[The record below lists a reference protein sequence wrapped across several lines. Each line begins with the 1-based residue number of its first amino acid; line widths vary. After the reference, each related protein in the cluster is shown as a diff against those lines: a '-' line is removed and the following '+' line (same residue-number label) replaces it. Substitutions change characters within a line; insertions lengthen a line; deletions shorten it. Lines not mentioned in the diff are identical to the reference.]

1 MEYIRM
7 NNKLTLPH
15 TAWIALVASLG
26 AVSPVLGQDN
36 TVVQQKKTAQ
46 SQTADQIFT
55 NADIYGHRES
65 DSIVTHRGKIIFIG
79 EHSQAKAFQGQ
90 NTDVIDL
97 ENAFVLPGFIDNHNH
112 VFEAASELGG
122 NCELDSEATLEEQ
135 IPYLEACK
143 INAETDGR
151 GWLMGYGFSLE
162 STLDSDYDYTPLEI
176 IDSIFPD
183 RPVVIMEQ
191 TSHSM
196 WVNSKALKIARI
208 SQQSPDPQG
217 GAYLKDPDSG
227 KLNGILLDNAGDQI
241 MEMAWNSQSELFEQS
256 YQGLMFGLEEATAHG
271 ITTIGDGR
279 MYWKRGWYDV
289 WLEAEQ
295 NQDLTA
301 RVSLRPWVYP
311 SMAIPSQLEVFEKMY
326 SDDKNRLLLVDQ
338 VKMYSDGIFIN
349 GTAKTLAP
357 YLDTYLP
364 QSPNGLN
371 YIPPA
376 QMKEWLTALDKIGFS
391 AHIHAIGDGAVRESL
406 DAIESVRKQ
415 GSQKPYT
422 LTHIELINDED
433 VPRFKQLNVSADFQ
447 VGSDYVARHQHQW
460 AEAFLG
466 ARRAK
471 AMMNLDA
478 ILKTDANITLSS
490 DWNVHDINPL
500 VGIAN
505 SLIMGKTGL
514 TDIYTAIDAYTLN
527 AAKSLGIEDITG
539 SIEVGKSADF
549 AILDRDITTVSAR
562 QIAKTQV
569 LMTVLRG
576 DVVYE
581 K

>member
-1 MEYIRM
+1 M
-7 NNKLTLPH
+7 
-15 TAWIALVASLG
+15 AGSL
-26 AVSPVLGQDN
+26 AMAETS
-36 TVVQQKKTAQ
+36 
-46 SQTADQIFT
+46 SDQIFT
-55 NADIYGHRES
+55 NAIIYGHYES
-65 DSIVTHRGKIIFIG
+65 DSIAIKNGKITFIG
-79 EHSQAKAFQGQ
+79 QKQSALEYA
-90 NTDVIDL
+90 NTDTNIIDL

-122 NCELDSEATLEEQ
+122 NCELDSESTLEEQ

-162 STLDSDYDYTPLEI
+162 STLDSDSRYTPLEI
-176 IDSIFPD
+176 IDSVFPD

-217 GAYLKDPDSG
+217 GAYLKDSSTG

-241 MEMAWNSQSELFEQS
+241 MEIAWNSQSELFEQS
-256 YQGLMFGLEEATAHG
+256 YQGLMFGLEEAAAHG

-311 SMAIPSQLEVFEKMY
+311 SLAIPSQLEDFEKMY

-415 GSQKPYT
+415 GSTKPYT
-422 LTHIELINDED
+422 LTHVELINDED

-447 VGSDYVARHQHQW
+447 VGSDYVAKHQHQW

-514 TDIYTAIDAYTLN
+514 TDIYTAIDAYTIN
-527 AAKSLGIEDITG
+527 AASSLGIEDITG

-562 QIAKTQV
+562 QVAKTQV

-576 DVVYE
+576 NVVYE

>member
-1 MEYIRM
+1 M
-7 NNKLTLPH
+7 NNKLTLPR
-15 TAWIALVASLG
+15 TALAALVTMLG
-26 AVSPVLGQDN
+26 AVSPALAQAESAV
-36 TVVQQKKTAQ
+36 Q
-46 SQTADQIFT
+46 SQAADQIFT

-65 DSIVTHRGKIIFIG
+65 DSIVTHDGKIIFIG
-79 EHSQAKAFQGQ
+79 DLEQTKTFQGQ

-97 ENAFVLPGFIDNHNH
+97 GNAFVLPGFIDNHNH

-122 NCELDSEATLEEQ
+122 ACELDSEATLEEQ

-143 INAETDGR
+143 INADSNGR

-162 STLDSDYDYTPLEI
+162 STLNSDSEYTPLEI
-176 IDSIFPD
+176 IDSVFPN

-208 SQQSPDPQG
+208 SPQSPDPQG
-217 GAYLKDPDSG
+217 GAYLKDPASG
-227 KLNGILLDNAGDQI
+227 KLNGILLDNAGDQV

-256 YQGLMFGLEEATAHG
+256 YQGLMYGLEEAAAHG

-311 SMAIPSQLEVFEKMY
+311 SMAMPSQLEVFEKMY
-326 SDDKNRLLLVDQ
+326 SDDKSRLLLVDQ

-364 QSPNGLN
+364 NSPNGLN
-371 YIPPA
+371 YIPSA
-376 QMKEWLTALDKIGFS
+376 QMKQWLTALEKIGFS

-422 LTHIELINDED
+422 LTHVELINDED
-433 VPRFKQLNVSADFQ
+433 VPRFKQLGVTADFQ
-447 VGSDYVARHQHQW
+447 VGSDYVAQHDHEW
-460 AEAFLG
+460 ANAFLG

-505 SLIMGKTGL
+505 SLIMGKSGL

-527 AAKSLGIEDITG
+527 AAKSLGIENITG
-539 SIEVGKSADF
+539 SIEVSKSADF
-549 AILDRDITTVSAR
+549 TILDKDITTLSAR
-562 QIAKTQV
+562 GIAKTQV

-576 DVVYE
+576 DVVYDASH
-581 K
+581 

>member
-1 MEYIRM
+1 MKM
-7 NNKLTLPH
+7 HSKLKVRLLKQLVCTMGLATSLTV
-15 TAWIALVASLG
+15 TASDSRV
-26 AVSPVLGQDN
+26 
-36 TVVQQKKTAQ
+36 
-46 SQTADQIFT
+46 FT
-55 NADIYGHRES
+55 DAIIYGHYES
-65 DSIVTHRGKIIFIG
+65 NSIVTQNGKISFIG
-79 EHSQAKAFQGQ
+79 SEQQARQFASSDAEF
-90 NTDVIDL
+90 IDL
-97 ENAFVLPGFIDNHNH
+97 KQNFVLPGFIDNHNH

-122 NCELDSEATLEEQ
+122 TCELDSEATLEEQ
-135 IPYLEACK
+135 ILYLEACK
-143 INAETDGR
+143 INADTVGR

-162 STLDSDYDYTPLEI
+162 STLDSDSEYTPLEI
-176 IDSIFPD
+176 IDSVFPD

-208 SQQSPDPQG
+208 SPQSPDPQG
-217 GAYLKDPDSG
+217 GAYLKDPASG
-227 KLNGILLDNAGDQI
+227 KLNGILLDNAGDQV

-256 YQGLMFGLEEATAHG
+256 YQGLIYGLEEAAAHG

-279 MYWKRGWYDV
+279 MYWKRGWHDV

-311 SMAIPSQLEVFEKMY
+311 SMALPSQLEVFEKIY
-326 SDDKNRLLLVDQ
+326 SDDKSRLLLVEQ

-364 QSPNGLN
+364 SSPNGLN

-376 QMKEWLTALDKIGFS
+376 QMKQWLTALEKIGFS

-422 LTHIELINDED
+422 LTHVELINDED
-433 VPRFKQLNVSADFQ
+433 VPRFKQLGVTADFQ
-447 VGSDYVARHQHQW
+447 VGSDYVAQHNHEW
-460 AEAFLG
+460 ANAFLG

-527 AAKSLGIEDITG
+527 AAKSLGIDDITG
-539 SIEVGKSADF
+539 TIEVGKSADF
-549 AILDRDITTVSAR
+549 AILDKNITTLSAR
-562 QIAKTQV
+562 GIAKTQV

-576 DVVYE
+576 DVVYQNGE
-581 K
+581 

>member
-1 MEYIRM
+1 M
-7 NNKLTLPH
+7 NNKLTLPR
-15 TAWIALVASLG
+15 TAWIALLASLG
-26 AVSPVLGQDN
+26 AVSPVFGQDN
-36 TVVQQKKTAQ
+36 TVVQQKTTAQ

-65 DSIVTHRGKIIFIG
+65 DSLVTHNGKIIFIG
-79 EHSQAKAFQGQ
+79 DHSQAKAFQGQ

-143 INAETDGR
+143 INADTDGR

-162 STLDSDYDYTPLEI
+162 STLDSDSEYTPLEI
-176 IDSIFPD
+176 IDSVFPD

-208 SQQSPDPQG
+208 SQQSRDPQG

-256 YQGLMFGLEEATAHG
+256 YQGLMFGLEEAAAHG

-311 SMAIPSQLEVFEKMY
+311 SMAMPSQLEVFEKMY
-326 SDDKNRLLLVDQ
+326 SNDKSRLLLVDQ

-376 QMKEWLTALDKIGFS
+376 QMKEWLSALDKIGFS

-406 DAIESVRKQ
+406 DAIESVRQQ

-422 LTHIELINDED
+422 LTHVELINDED

-527 AAKSLGIEDITG
+527 AAKSLGIEDVTG

-549 AILDRDITTVSAR
+549 AILDKDITTLSAR
-562 QIAKTQV
+562 GIAKTQV

>member
-1 MEYIRM
+1 M
-7 NNKLTLPH
+7 NNKLTLPR
-15 TAWIALVASLG
+15 TALAALVTMLG
-26 AVSPVLGQDN
+26 AVSPALAQAESAV
-36 TVVQQKKTAQ
+36 Q
-46 SQTADQIFT
+46 SQAADQIFT

-65 DSIVTHRGKIIFIG
+65 DSIVTHDGKIIFIG
-79 EHSQAKAFQGQ
+79 DLEQTKTFQGQ

-97 ENAFVLPGFIDNHNH
+97 GNAFVLPGFIDNHNH

-122 NCELDSEATLEEQ
+122 ACELDSEATLEEQ

-143 INAETDGR
+143 INADSNGR

-162 STLDSDYDYTPLEI
+162 STLNSDSEYTPLEI
-176 IDSIFPD
+176 IDSVFPD

-208 SQQSPDPQG
+208 SPQSPDPQG
-217 GAYLKDPDSG
+217 GAYLKDPASG

-256 YQGLMFGLEEATAHG
+256 YQGLMYGLEEAAAHG

-311 SMAIPSQLEVFEKMY
+311 SMAMPSQLEVFEKMY
-326 SDDKNRLLLVDQ
+326 SDNKSRLLLVDQ

-364 QSPNGLN
+364 NSPNGLN

-376 QMKEWLTALDKIGFS
+376 QMKQWLTALEKIGFS

-422 LTHIELINDED
+422 LTHVELINDED
-433 VPRFKQLNVSADFQ
+433 VPRFKQLGVTADFQ
-447 VGSDYVARHQHQW
+447 VGSDYVAQHDHEW
-460 AEAFLG
+460 ANAFLG

-505 SLIMGKTGL
+505 SLIMGKSGL

-527 AAKSLGIEDITG
+527 AAKSLGIDDITG
-539 SIEVGKSADF
+539 TIEVGKSADF
-549 AILDRDITTVSAR
+549 AILDKDITTLSAR
-562 QIAKTQV
+562 GIAKTQV

-576 DVVYE
+576 DVVYDASH
-581 K
+581 

>member
-1 MEYIRM
+1 M
-7 NNKLTLPH
+7 NNKLTLPR
-15 TAWIALVASLG
+15 TALAALVTMLG
-26 AVSPVLGQDN
+26 AVSPALAQAESAV
-36 TVVQQKKTAQ
+36 Q
-46 SQTADQIFT
+46 SQAADQIFT

-65 DSIVTHRGKIIFIG
+65 DSIVTHDGKIIFIG
-79 EHSQAKAFQGQ
+79 DLEQTKTFQGQ

-97 ENAFVLPGFIDNHNH
+97 GNAFVLPGFIDNHNH

-122 NCELDSEATLEEQ
+122 ACELDSEATLEEQ

-143 INAETDGR
+143 INADSNGR

-162 STLDSDYDYTPLEI
+162 STLNSDSEYTPLEI
-176 IDSIFPD
+176 IDSVFPN

-208 SQQSPDPQG
+208 SPQSPDPQG
-217 GAYLKDPDSG
+217 GAYLKDPASG

-256 YQGLMFGLEEATAHG
+256 YQGLMYGLEEAAAHG

-289 WLEAEQ
+289 WLEAER

-311 SMAIPSQLEVFEKMY
+311 SMAMPSQLEVFEKMY
-326 SDDKNRLLLVDQ
+326 SDDKSRLLLVDQ

-364 QSPNGLN
+364 NSPNGLN

-376 QMKEWLTALDKIGFS
+376 QMKQWLTALEKIGFS

-422 LTHIELINDED
+422 LTHVELINDVD
-433 VPRFKQLNVSADFQ
+433 VPRFKQLGVTADFQ
-447 VGSDYVARHQHQW
+447 VGSDYVAQHDHEW
-460 AEAFLG
+460 ANAFLG

-527 AAKSLGIEDITG
+527 AAKSLGIDDITG
-539 SIEVGKSADF
+539 TIEVGKSADF
-549 AILDRDITTVSAR
+549 AILDKDITTLSAR
-562 QIAKTQV
+562 GIAKTQV

-576 DVVYE
+576 DVVYDASH
-581 K
+581 

>member
-1 MEYIRM
+1 M
-7 NNKLTLPH
+7 NNKLTQPH
-15 TAWIALVASLG
+15 TALAILIAGLS
-26 AVSPVLGQDN
+26 AVSPALAQANTANQD
-36 TVVQQKKTAQ
+36 QA
-46 SQTADQIFT
+46 ADQIFT

-65 DSIVTHRGKIIFIG
+65 DSIVTHNGKIIFIG
-79 EHSQAKAFQGQ
+79 DHEQAQTFKGL

-143 INAETDGR
+143 INAETNGR

-162 STLDSDYDYTPLEI
+162 STLDSDSEYTPLEI
-176 IDSIFPD
+176 IDSVFPD

-208 SQQSPDPQG
+208 SPQSSDPQG
-217 GAYLKDPDSG
+217 GAYLKDQDSG

-256 YQGLMFGLEEATAHG
+256 YQGLMYGLEEAAAHG

-279 MYWKRGWYDV
+279 LYWKRGWYDV

-311 SMAIPSQLEVFEKMY
+311 SMAMPSQLEVFEKIY

-364 QSPNGLN
+364 SSPNGLN

-376 QMKEWLTALDKIGFS
+376 QMKQWLTALEKIGFS

-422 LTHIELINDED
+422 LTHVELINDED
-433 VPRFKQLNVSADFQ
+433 VPRFKQLDVSADFQ
-447 VGSDYVARHQHQW
+447 VGSDYVAQHDHEW
-460 AEAFLG
+460 AKAFLG
-466 ARRAK
+466 ARRTK

-527 AAKSLGIEDITG
+527 AAKSLGIDDITG
-539 SIEVGKSADF
+539 TIEVGKSADF
-549 AILDRDITTVSAR
+549 AILDKDITTLSAR
-562 QIAKTQV
+562 GIAKTQV

-576 DVVYE
+576 KIVFE
-581 K
+581 NSK

>member
-1 MEYIRM
+1 MI
-7 NNKLTLPH
+7 KHLLKKSLPFSVLVG
-15 TAWIALVASLG
+15 ALYLGTSMVGSLVM
-26 AVSPVLGQDN
+26 AETS
-36 TVVQQKKTAQ
+36 
-46 SQTADQIFT
+46 SDQIFT
-55 NADIYGHRES
+55 NAIIYSHYES
-65 DSIVTHRGKIIFIG
+65 DSIAIKNGKIIFIG
-79 EHSQAKAFQGQ
+79 QKQSALEYA
-90 NTDVIDL
+90 NTDTNIIDL
-97 ENAFVLPGFIDNHNH
+97 QQRFVLPGFIDNHNH

-162 STLDSDYDYTPLEI
+162 STLDSDSEYTPLEI
-176 IDSIFPD
+176 IDSVFPD

-217 GAYLKDPDSG
+217 GAYLKDSSTG

-241 MEMAWNSQSELFEQS
+241 MEMGWNSQSELFEQS
-256 YQGLMFGLEEATAHG
+256 YQGLMFGLEEAAAHG

-326 SDDKNRLLLVDQ
+326 SDDKSRLLLVDQ

-406 DAIESVRKQ
+406 DAIESIRKQ
-415 GSQKPYT
+415 GSKKPYT
-422 LTHIELINDED
+422 LTHVELINDED

-447 VGSDYVARHQHQW
+447 VGSDYVAKHQHQW

-527 AAKSLGIEDITG
+527 VAKSLGIEDITG

-549 AILDRDITTVSAR
+549 AILERDITTLSAR
-562 QIAKTQV
+562 QIAKTQI

-576 DVVYE
+576 EIVYE
-581 K
+581 DTQ

>member
-1 MEYIRM
+1 M

-36 TVVQQKKTAQ
+36 TVVQQKTTAQ

>member
-1 MEYIRM
+1 MGLATS
-7 NNKLTLPH
+7 LTV
-15 TAWIALVASLG
+15 TASDSRV
-26 AVSPVLGQDN
+26 
-36 TVVQQKKTAQ
+36 
-46 SQTADQIFT
+46 FT
-55 NADIYGHRES
+55 DAIIYGHYES
-65 DSIVTHRGKIIFIG
+65 NSIVTQNGKISFIG
-79 EHSQAKAFQGQ
+79 SEQQARQFASSDAEF
-90 NTDVIDL
+90 IDL
-97 ENAFVLPGFIDNHNH
+97 KQNFVLPGFIDNHNH

-122 NCELDSEATLEEQ
+122 TCELDSEATLEEQ

-143 INAETDGR
+143 INADTVGR

-162 STLDSDYDYTPLEI
+162 STLDSDSEYTPLEI
-176 IDSIFPD
+176 IDSVFPD

-208 SQQSPDPQG
+208 SPQSPDPQG
-217 GAYLKDPDSG
+217 GAYLKDPASG
-227 KLNGILLDNAGDQI
+227 KLNGILLDNAGDQV
-241 MEMAWNSQSELFEQS
+241 MEMTWNSQSELFEQS
-256 YQGLMFGLEEATAHG
+256 YQGLMYGLEEAAAHG

-311 SMAIPSQLEVFEKMY
+311 SMAMPSQLEVFEKMY
-326 SDDKNRLLLVDQ
+326 SDNKSRLLLVEQ

-364 QSPNGLN
+364 SSPNGLN

-376 QMKEWLTALDKIGFS
+376 QMKQWLTALEKIGFS

-422 LTHIELINDED
+422 LTHVELINDED
-433 VPRFKQLNVSADFQ
+433 VPRFKQLGVTADFQ

-527 AAKSLGIEDITG
+527 AAKSLGIEDVTG

-549 AILDRDITTVSAR
+549 AILDKDITTLSAR
-562 QIAKTQV
+562 GIAKTQV

-576 DVVYE
+576 DVVYQNGE
-581 K
+581 

>member
-1 MEYIRM
+1 M
-7 NNKLTLPH
+7 
-15 TAWIALVASLG
+15 VGSL
-26 AVSPVLGQDN
+26 AMAETS
-36 TVVQQKKTAQ
+36 
-46 SQTADQIFT
+46 SDQIFT
-55 NADIYGHRES
+55 NAIIYGHYES
-65 DSIVTHRGKIIFIG
+65 DSIAIKNGKITFIG
-79 EHSQAKAFQGQ
+79 QKQSALEYA
-90 NTDVIDL
+90 NTDTNIIDL

-162 STLDSDYDYTPLEI
+162 STLDSDSKYTPLEI
-176 IDSIFPD
+176 IDSVFPD

-196 WVNSKALKIARI
+196 WINSKALKIARI
-208 SQQSPDPQG
+208 NQQSPEPQG
-217 GAYLKDPDSG
+217 GAYLKDSSTG

-256 YQGLMFGLEEATAHG
+256 YQGLMFGLEEAAAHG

-326 SDDKNRLLLVDQ
+326 SDDKSRLLLVDQ

-406 DAIESVRKQ
+406 DAIESIRKQ
-415 GSQKPYT
+415 GSTKPYT
-422 LTHIELINDED
+422 LTHVELINDED

-447 VGSDYVARHQHQW
+447 VGSDYVAKHQHQW

-514 TDIYTAIDAYTLN
+514 TDIYTAIDAYTIN
-527 AAKSLGIEDITG
+527 AASSLGIDDITG

-549 AILDRDITTVSAR
+549 AILDRDITTISAR

-576 DVVYE
+576 DVVYG

>member
-1 MEYIRM
+1 M
-7 NNKLTLPH
+7 NNKLTQPR
-15 TAWIALVASLG
+15 TALAILITGLS
-26 AVSPVLGQDN
+26 AVSPALAQANAANQD
-36 TVVQQKKTAQ
+36 QA
-46 SQTADQIFT
+46 ADQIFT
-55 NADIYGHRES
+55 NAEIYGHRES
-65 DSIVTHRGKIIFIG
+65 DSIVTHNGKIMFIG
-79 EHSQAKAFQGQ
+79 DREQAQTFKGL

-97 ENAFVLPGFIDNHNH
+97 ENAFVLPGFIDNHSH

-143 INAETDGR
+143 VNAETNGR

-162 STLDSDYDYTPLEI
+162 STLDSDSEYTPLEI
-176 IDSIFPD
+176 IDSVFPD

-208 SQQSPDPQG
+208 SPQSPNPQG
-217 GAYLKDPDSG
+217 GAYLKDQDSG

-256 YQGLMFGLEEATAHG
+256 YQGLMYGLEEAAAHG

-311 SMAIPSQLEVFEKMY
+311 SMAMPSQLEVFEKMY
-326 SDDKNRLLLVDQ
+326 SDDKSRLLLVDQ
-338 VKMYSDGIFIN
+338 VKIYSDGIFIN

-364 QSPNGLN
+364 SSPNGLN

-376 QMKEWLTALDKIGFS
+376 QMKQWLTALDKIGFS

-422 LTHIELINDED
+422 LTHVELINDED
-433 VPRFKQLNVSADFQ
+433 VPRFKQLDVSADFQ
-447 VGSDYVARHQHQW
+447 VGSDYVAQHDHEW
-460 AEAFLG
+460 AKAFLG
-466 ARRAK
+466 ARRTK

-514 TDIYTAIDAYTLN
+514 TDIYTAIDAYTIN
-527 AAKSLGIEDITG
+527 AASSLGIDDITG

-549 AILDRDITTVSAR
+549 AILDRDITTLSAR
-562 QIAKTQV
+562 GIAKTQV

-576 DVVYE
+576 DVVYTLND
-581 K
+581 

>member
-1 MEYIRM
+1 M

-162 STLDSDYDYTPLEI
+162 STLDSDSEYTPLEI

-217 GAYLKDPDSG
+217 GAYLKDPNSG
-227 KLNGILLDNAGDQI
+227 KLNGILLDNAGDQV
-241 MEMAWNSQSELFEQS
+241 MEMAWNNQSYRFKQS
-256 YQGLMFGLEEATAHG
+256 YQGLMFGLEEAAVHG

-311 SMAIPSQLEVFEKMY
+311 SMAMPSQLEVFEKMY
-326 SDDKNRLLLVDQ
+326 SDDKSRLLLVDQ

-364 QSPNGLN
+364 LSPNGLN
-371 YIPPA
+371 YIPPE
-376 QMKEWLTALDKIGFS
+376 QMKEWLTALEKIGFS

-406 DAIESVRKQ
+406 DAIESIRKQ
-415 GSQKPYT
+415 GSTKPYT
-422 LTHIELINDED
+422 LTHVELINDED
-433 VPRFKQLNVSADFQ
+433 VPRFRQLDVTADFQ

-514 TDIYTAIDAYTLN
+514 TDIYTAIDAYTIN
-527 AAKSLGIEDITG
+527 AASSLGIDDITG

-576 DVVYE
+576 DMVYNSTMHD
-581 K
+581 

>member
-1 MEYIRM
+1 MIEHLL
-7 NNKLTLPH
+7 KKSLPFSV
-15 TAWIALVASLG
+15 LVGVLYLGTSMVGSL
-26 AVSPVLGQDN
+26 AMAETS
-36 TVVQQKKTAQ
+36 
-46 SQTADQIFT
+46 SDQIFT
-55 NADIYGHRES
+55 NAIIYGHYES
-65 DSIVTHRGKIIFIG
+65 DSIAIKNGKITFIG
-79 EHSQAKAFQGQ
+79 QKQSALEYA
-90 NTDVIDL
+90 NTDTNIIDL

-162 STLDSDYDYTPLEI
+162 STLDSDSKYTPLEI
-176 IDSIFPD
+176 IDSVFPD

-196 WVNSKALKIARI
+196 WINSKALKIARI
-208 SQQSPDPQG
+208 NQQSPEPQG
-217 GAYLKDPDSG
+217 GAYLKDSSTG

-256 YQGLMFGLEEATAHG
+256 YQGLMFGLEEAAAHG

-326 SDDKNRLLLVDQ
+326 SDDKSRLLLVDQ

-406 DAIESVRKQ
+406 DAIESIRKQ
-415 GSQKPYT
+415 GSTKPYT
-422 LTHIELINDED
+422 LTHVELINDED

-447 VGSDYVARHQHQW
+447 VGSDYVAKHQHQW

-514 TDIYTAIDAYTLN
+514 TDIYTAIDAYTIN
-527 AAKSLGIEDITG
+527 AASSLGIDDITG

-549 AILDRDITTVSAR
+549 AILDRDITTISAR

-576 DVVYE
+576 DVVYG

>member
-1 MEYIRM
+1 M
-7 NNKLTLPH
+7 NNKLTQQR
-15 TAWIALVASLG
+15 TALAILIAGLS
-26 AVSPVLGQDN
+26 AVSPALAQANAANQD
-36 TVVQQKKTAQ
+36 QA
-46 SQTADQIFT
+46 ADQIFT
-55 NADIYGHRES
+55 NANIYGHRES
-65 DSIVTHRGKIIFIG
+65 DSIVTHNGKIMFIG
-79 EHSQAKAFQGQ
+79 DREQAQTFKGL

-143 INAETDGR
+143 VNAETNGR

-162 STLDSDYDYTPLEI
+162 STLDSDSEYTPLEI
-176 IDSIFPD
+176 IDSVFPD

-208 SQQSPDPQG
+208 SPQSPDPQG
-217 GAYLKDPDSG
+217 GAYLKDQDSG

-256 YQGLMFGLEEATAHG
+256 YQGLMYGLEEAAAHG

-311 SMAIPSQLEVFEKMY
+311 SMAMPSQLEVFEKMY
-326 SDDKNRLLLVDQ
+326 SDDKSRLLLVDL

-364 QSPNGLN
+364 NSANGLN
-371 YIPPA
+371 YIPPT
-376 QMKEWLTALDKIGFS
+376 QMQQWLTALDKIGFS

-422 LTHIELINDED
+422 LTHVELINDED
-433 VPRFKQLNVSADFQ
+433 VPRFKQLDVSADFQ
-447 VGSDYVARHQHQW
+447 VGSDYVAQHDHEW
-460 AEAFLG
+460 ANAFLG
-466 ARRAK
+466 ARRTK

-514 TDIYTAIDAYTLN
+514 TDIYTAIDAYTIN
-527 AAKSLGIEDITG
+527 AASSLGIDEITG

-549 AILDRDITTVSAR
+549 AILDRDITTLSAR
-562 QIAKTQV
+562 GITKTQV

-576 DVVYE
+576 DVVYTLND
-581 K
+581 

>member
-1 MEYIRM
+1 M
-7 NNKLTLPH
+7 
-15 TAWIALVASLG
+15 VGSL
-26 AVSPVLGQDN
+26 AMAETS
-36 TVVQQKKTAQ
+36 
-46 SQTADQIFT
+46 SDQIFT
-55 NADIYGHRES
+55 NAIIYGHYES
-65 DSIVTHRGKIIFIG
+65 DSIAIKNGKITFIG
-79 EHSQAKAFQGQ
+79 QKQSALEYA
-90 NTDVIDL
+90 NTDTNIIDL

-122 NCELDSEATLEEQ
+122 NCELDSEATFEEQ

-162 STLDSDYDYTPLEI
+162 STLDSDSKYTPLEI
-176 IDSIFPD
+176 IDSVFPD

-208 SQQSPDPQG
+208 NQQSPDPQG
-217 GAYLKDPDSG
+217 GAYLKDSSTG

-256 YQGLMFGLEEATAHG
+256 YQGLMFGLEEAAAHG

-326 SDDKNRLLLVDQ
+326 SDDKSRLLLVDQ

-406 DAIESVRKQ
+406 DAIESIRKQ
-415 GSQKPYT
+415 GSTKPYT
-422 LTHIELINDED
+422 LTHVELINDED

-447 VGSDYVARHQHQW
+447 VGSDYVAKHQHQW

-514 TDIYTAIDAYTLN
+514 TDIYTAIDAYTIN
-527 AAKSLGIEDITG
+527 AASSLGIDDITG

-549 AILDRDITTVSAR
+549 AILDRDITTISAR

-576 DVVYE
+576 DVVYG

>member
-1 MEYIRM
+1 M
-7 NNKLTLPH
+7 NNKLTQPR
-15 TAWIALVASLG
+15 TALAILIAGLSS
-26 AVSPVLGQDN
+26 VSPALAQANAVNQD
-36 TVVQQKKTAQ
+36 QA
-46 SQTADQIFT
+46 ADQIFT
-55 NADIYGHRES
+55 NANIYGHRES
-65 DSIVTHRGKIIFIG
+65 DSIVTHNGKIMFIG
-79 EHSQAKAFQGQ
+79 DREQAQTFKGL

-143 INAETDGR
+143 VNAETNGR

-162 STLDSDYDYTPLEI
+162 STLDSDSEYTPLEI
-176 IDSIFPD
+176 IDSVFPD

-208 SQQSPDPQG
+208 SPQSPDPQG
-217 GAYLKDPDSG
+217 GAYLKDQDSG

-256 YQGLMFGLEEATAHG
+256 YQGLMYGLEEAAAHG

-311 SMAIPSQLEVFEKMY
+311 SMAMPSQLEVFEKMY
-326 SDDKNRLLLVDQ
+326 SDDKSRLLLVDQ

-364 QSPNGLN
+364 SSPNGLN

-376 QMKEWLTALDKIGFS
+376 QMQQWLTALDKIGFS

-422 LTHIELINDED
+422 LTHVELINNED
-433 VPRFKQLNVSADFQ
+433 VPRFKQLDVSADFQ
-447 VGSDYVARHQHQW
+447 VGSDYVAQHDHEW
-460 AEAFLG
+460 ANAFLG
-466 ARRAK
+466 ARRTK

-514 TDIYTAIDAYTLN
+514 TDIYTAIDAYTIN
-527 AAKSLGIEDITG
+527 AASSLGIDDITG

-562 QIAKTQV
+562 KIAKTQL

-576 DVVYE
+576 DVVYTLND
-581 K
+581 

>member
-1 MEYIRM
+1 M
-7 NNKLTLPH
+7 NNKLTLPR
-15 TAWIALVASLG
+15 TAWIALLASLG
-26 AVSPVLGQDN
+26 AVSPAFGQDN
-36 TVVQQKKTAQ
+36 TVVQEKTTAQ

-65 DSIVTHRGKIIFIG
+65 DSIVTHKGKIIFIG
-79 EHSQAKAFQGQ
+79 DRSQAQAFQGQ
-90 NTDVIDL
+90 STDVIDL

-162 STLDSDYDYTPLEI
+162 STLDSDSEYTPLEI

-183 RPVVIMEQ
+183 RPVAIMEQ

-208 SQQSPDPQG
+208 SQQSPAPQG
-217 GAYLKDPDSG
+217 GAYLKDSDSG

-256 YQGLMFGLEEATAHG
+256 YQGLMFGLEEAAAHG

-326 SDDKNRLLLVDQ
+326 SDDKSRLLLVDQ

-376 QMKEWLTALDKIGFS
+376 QMKEWLSALDKIGFS

-447 VGSDYVARHQHQW
+447 VGSDYIAKHQHQW

-527 AAKSLGIEDITG
+527 AAKSLGIEDVTG

-549 AILDRDITTVSAR
+549 AILDKDITTLSAR
-562 QIAKTQV
+562 GIAKTQV

>member
-1 MEYIRM
+1 MGLATS
-7 NNKLTLPH
+7 LTV
-15 TAWIALVASLG
+15 TASDSRV
-26 AVSPVLGQDN
+26 
-36 TVVQQKKTAQ
+36 
-46 SQTADQIFT
+46 FT
-55 NADIYGHRES
+55 DAIIYGHYES
-65 DSIVTHRGKIIFIG
+65 NSIVTQNGKISFIG
-79 EHSQAKAFQGQ
+79 SEQQARQFASSDAEF
-90 NTDVIDL
+90 IDL
-97 ENAFVLPGFIDNHNH
+97 KQNFVLPGFIDNHNH

-122 NCELDSEATLEEQ
+122 TCELDSEATLEEQ
-135 IPYLEACK
+135 ILYLEACK
-143 INAETDGR
+143 INADTVGR

-162 STLDSDYDYTPLEI
+162 STLDSDSEYTPLEI
-176 IDSIFPD
+176 IDSVFPD

-208 SQQSPDPQG
+208 SPQSPDPQG
-217 GAYLKDPDSG
+217 GAYLKDPASG
-227 KLNGILLDNAGDQI
+227 KLNGILLDNAGDQV

-256 YQGLMFGLEEATAHG
+256 YQGLIYGLEEAAAHG

-279 MYWKRGWYDV
+279 MYWKRGWHDV

-311 SMAIPSQLEVFEKMY
+311 SMALPSQLEVFEKIY
-326 SDDKNRLLLVDQ
+326 SDDKSRLLLVEQ

-364 QSPNGLN
+364 SSPNGLN

-376 QMKEWLTALDKIGFS
+376 QMKQWLTALEKIGFS

-422 LTHIELINDED
+422 LTHVELINDED
-433 VPRFKQLNVSADFQ
+433 VPRFKQLGVTADFQ
-447 VGSDYVARHQHQW
+447 VGSDYVAQHNHEW
-460 AEAFLG
+460 ANAFLG

-527 AAKSLGIEDITG
+527 AAKSLGIDDITG
-539 SIEVGKSADF
+539 TIEVGKSADF
-549 AILDRDITTVSAR
+549 AILDKNITTLSAR
-562 QIAKTQV
+562 GIAKTQV

-576 DVVYE
+576 DVVYQNGE
-581 K
+581 

>member
-1 MEYIRM
+1 M

-15 TAWIALVASLG
+15 TAWIALVTSLG
-26 AVSPVLGQDN
+26 AVSSVLGQDD
-36 TVVQQKKTAQ
+36 TVVQQKTTAQ
-46 SQTADQIFT
+46 SQTADQIFI

-65 DSIVTHRGKIIFIG
+65 DSIVTHNGKIIFIG

-122 NCELDSEATLEEQ
+122 NCELDSEAILEEQ

-143 INAETDGR
+143 INADTGSR

-162 STLDSDYDYTPLEI
+162 STLDSDSEYTPLEI
-176 IDSIFPD
+176 IDSVFPN

-256 YQGLMFGLEEATAHG
+256 YQGLMYGLEEAAAHG

-326 SDDKNRLLLVDQ
+326 SDDKSRLLLVDQ

-371 YIPPA
+371 YILPT
-376 QMKEWLTALDKIGFS
+376 QMKEWLSALDKIGFS

-406 DAIESVRKQ
+406 DAIESVRQQ

-422 LTHIELINDED
+422 LTHVELINDED

-527 AAKSLGIEDITG
+527 AAKSLGIEDVTG

-549 AILDRDITTVSAR
+549 AILDKDITTLSAR
-562 QIAKTQV
+562 GIAKTQV

>member
-1 MEYIRM
+1 MKM
-7 NNKLTLPH
+7 HSKLKVRLLKQLVCTMGLATSLTV
-15 TAWIALVASLG
+15 TASDSRV
-26 AVSPVLGQDN
+26 
-36 TVVQQKKTAQ
+36 
-46 SQTADQIFT
+46 FT
-55 NADIYGHRES
+55 DAIIYGHYES
-65 DSIVTHRGKIIFIG
+65 NSIVTQNGKISFIG
-79 EHSQAKAFQGQ
+79 SEQQARQFASSDAEF
-90 NTDVIDL
+90 IDL
-97 ENAFVLPGFIDNHNH
+97 KQNFVLPGFIDNHNH

-122 NCELDSEATLEEQ
+122 TCELDSEAILEEQ
-135 IPYLEACK
+135 ILYLEACK
-143 INAETDGR
+143 LNADTVGR

-162 STLDSDYDYTPLEI
+162 STLDSNSEYTPLEI
-176 IDSIFPD
+176 IDSVFPD

-208 SQQSPDPQG
+208 SPQSPDPQG
-217 GAYLKDPDSG
+217 GAYLKDPASG
-227 KLNGILLDNAGDQI
+227 KLNGILLDNAGDQV

-256 YQGLMFGLEEATAHG
+256 YQGLIYGLEEAAAHG

-311 SMAIPSQLEVFEKMY
+311 SMAMPSQLEVFEKMY
-326 SDDKNRLLLVDQ
+326 SDDKSRLLLVEQ

-371 YIPPA
+371 YIPPE
-376 QMKEWLTALDKIGFS
+376 QMKEWLTALEKIGFS

-406 DAIESVRKQ
+406 DAIESIRKQ
-415 GSQKPYT
+415 GSIKPYT
-422 LTHIELINDED
+422 LTHVELINDED
-433 VPRFKQLNVSADFQ
+433 VPRFRQLDVTADFQ

-527 AAKSLGIEDITG
+527 AAKSLGIEDVTG

-549 AILDRDITTVSAR
+549 AILDKDITTLSAR
-562 QIAKTQV
+562 GIAKTQV

-576 DVVYE
+576 DVVYQNGE
-581 K
+581 

>member
-1 MEYIRM
+1 MVGS
-7 NNKLTLPH
+7 
-15 TAWIALVASLG
+15 LVMAETS
-26 AVSPVLGQDN
+26 S
-36 TVVQQKKTAQ
+36 
-46 SQTADQIFT
+46 DQIFT
-55 NADIYGHRES
+55 NAIIYSHYES
-65 DSIVTHRGKIIFIG
+65 DSIAIKNGKIIFIG
-79 EHSQAKAFQGQ
+79 QKQSALEYA
-90 NTDVIDL
+90 NTDTNIIDL
-97 ENAFVLPGFIDNHNH
+97 QQRFVLPGFIDNHNH

-162 STLDSDYDYTPLEI
+162 STLDSDSEYTPLEI
-176 IDSIFPD
+176 IDSVFPD

-217 GAYLKDPDSG
+217 GAYLKDSSTG

-241 MEMAWNSQSELFEQS
+241 MEMGWNSQSELFEQS
-256 YQGLMFGLEEATAHG
+256 YQGLMFGLEEAAAHG

-326 SDDKNRLLLVDQ
+326 SDDKSRLLLVDQ

-406 DAIESVRKQ
+406 DAIESIRKQ
-415 GSQKPYT
+415 GSKKPYT
-422 LTHIELINDED
+422 LTHVELINDED

-447 VGSDYVARHQHQW
+447 VGSDYVAKHQHQW

-527 AAKSLGIEDITG
+527 VAKSLGIEDITG

-549 AILDRDITTVSAR
+549 AILERDITTLSAR
-562 QIAKTQV
+562 QIAKTQI

-576 DVVYE
+576 EIVYE
-581 K
+581 DTQ

>member
-1 MEYIRM
+1 MAFNGPGVGDAR
-7 NNKLTLPH
+7 
-15 TAWIALVASLG
+15 
-26 AVSPVLGQDN
+26 
-36 TVVQQKKTAQ
+36 
-46 SQTADQIFT
+46 
-55 NADIYGHRES
+55 DIGSGRSHGLYETGIDRICYGR
-65 DSIVTHRGKIIFIG
+65 V
-79 EHSQAKAFQGQ
+79 
-90 NTDVIDL
+90 N
-97 ENAFVLPGFIDNHNH
+97 
-112 VFEAASELGG
+112 
-122 NCELDSEATLEEQ
+122 
-135 IPYLEACK
+135 
-143 INAETDGR
+143 
-151 GWLMGYGFSLE
+151 
-162 STLDSDYDYTPLEI
+162 
-176 IDSIFPD
+176 D
-183 RPVVIMEQ
+183 R
-191 TSHSM
+191 
-196 WVNSKALKIARI
+196 
-208 SQQSPDPQG
+208 
-217 GAYLKDPDSG
+217 
-227 KLNGILLDNAGDQI
+227 
-241 MEMAWNSQSELFEQS
+241 
-256 YQGLMFGLEEATAHG
+256 LEEASAHG

-326 SDDKNRLLLVDQ
+326 SDDKSRLLLVDQ

-371 YIPPA
+371 YIPPE
-376 QMKEWLTALDKIGFS
+376 QMKEWLTALEKIGFS

-406 DAIESVRKQ
+406 DAIESIRKQ
-415 GSQKPYT
+415 GSTKPYT
-422 LTHIELINDED
+422 LTHVELINDED
-433 VPRFKQLNVSADFQ
+433 VPRFHQLDVTADFQ

-527 AAKSLGIEDITG
+527 AAKSLGIEDVTG

-549 AILDRDITTVSAR
+549 AILDKDITTLSAR
-562 QIAKTQV
+562 GIAKTQV

-581 K
+581 HINKDKQKSTNNH

>member
-1 MEYIRM
+1 MKYKRM
-7 NNKLTLPH
+7 NNKLTLPR
-15 TAWIALVASLG
+15 TAWIALLASLG
-26 AVSPVLGQDN
+26 AVSPAFGQDN
-36 TVVQQKKTAQ
+36 TVVQQKTAAQ

-65 DSIVTHRGKIIFIG
+65 DSIVTHNGKIIFIG

-122 NCELDSEATLEEQ
+122 NCELDSEATIEEQ

-143 INAETDGR
+143 INADTDGR

-162 STLDSDYDYTPLEI
+162 STLDSDSEYTPLEI
-176 IDSIFPD
+176 IDSVFPN

-227 KLNGILLDNAGDQI
+227 ELNGILLDNAGDQI

-256 YQGLMFGLEEATAHG
+256 YQGLMYGLEEAAAHG

-301 RVSLRPWVYP
+301 RVSLRPWAYP

-326 SDDKNRLLLVDQ
+326 SDDKGRLLLVDQ

-376 QMKEWLTALDKIGFS
+376 QMKEWLSALDKIGFS

-447 VGSDYVARHQHQW
+447 VGSDYIARHQHQW

-514 TDIYTAIDAYTLN
+514 TDIYTAIDAYTIN
-527 AAKSLGIEDITG
+527 AAKSLGIEDVTG

-549 AILDRDITTVSAR
+549 AILDKDITTLSAR
-562 QIAKTQV
+562 GIAKTQV

-576 DVVYE
+576 NVVYE

>member
-1 MEYIRM
+1 
-7 NNKLTLPH
+7 
-15 TAWIALVASLG
+15 
-26 AVSPVLGQDN
+26 
-36 TVVQQKKTAQ
+36 
-46 SQTADQIFT
+46 
-55 NADIYGHRES
+55 
-65 DSIVTHRGKIIFIG
+65 
-79 EHSQAKAFQGQ
+79 
-90 NTDVIDL
+90 
-97 ENAFVLPGFIDNHNH
+97 
-112 VFEAASELGG
+112 
-122 NCELDSEATLEEQ
+122 
-135 IPYLEACK
+135 
-143 INAETDGR
+143 
-151 GWLMGYGFSLE
+151 
-162 STLDSDYDYTPLEI
+162 
-176 IDSIFPD
+176 
-183 RPVVIMEQ
+183 
-191 TSHSM
+191 
-196 WVNSKALKIARI
+196 
-208 SQQSPDPQG
+208 
-217 GAYLKDPDSG
+217 
-227 KLNGILLDNAGDQI
+227 
-241 MEMAWNSQSELFEQS
+241 
-256 YQGLMFGLEEATAHG
+256 
-271 ITTIGDGR
+271 
-279 MYWKRGWYDV
+279 
-289 WLEAEQ
+289 
-295 NQDLTA
+295 
-301 RVSLRPWVYP
+301 
-311 SMAIPSQLEVFEKMY
+311 MY
-326 SDDKNRLLLVDQ
+326 SDDKSRLLLVEQ

-364 QSPNGLN
+364 SSPNGLN

-376 QMKEWLTALDKIGFS
+376 QMKQWLTALEKIGFS

-422 LTHIELINDED
+422 LTHVELINDED
-433 VPRFKQLNVSADFQ
+433 VPRFKQLGVTADFQ

-527 AAKSLGIEDITG
+527 AAKSLGIEDVTG

-549 AILDRDITTVSAR
+549 AILDKDITTLSAR
-562 QIAKTQV
+562 GIAKTQV

-576 DVVYE
+576 DVVYQNGE
-581 K
+581 

>member
-1 MEYIRM
+1 MGLATS
-7 NNKLTLPH
+7 LTV
-15 TAWIALVASLG
+15 TASDSRV
-26 AVSPVLGQDN
+26 
-36 TVVQQKKTAQ
+36 
-46 SQTADQIFT
+46 FT
-55 NADIYGHRES
+55 DAIIYGHYES
-65 DSIVTHRGKIIFIG
+65 NSIVTQNGKISFIG
-79 EHSQAKAFQGQ
+79 SEQQARQFASSDAEF
-90 NTDVIDL
+90 IDL
-97 ENAFVLPGFIDNHNH
+97 KQNFVLPGFIDNHNH

-122 NCELDSEATLEEQ
+122 TCELDSEATLEEQ
-135 IPYLEACK
+135 ILYLEACK
-143 INAETDGR
+143 INADTVGR

-162 STLDSDYDYTPLEI
+162 STLDSDSEYTPLEI
-176 IDSIFPD
+176 IDSVFPD

-208 SQQSPDPQG
+208 SPQSPDPQG
-217 GAYLKDPDSG
+217 GAYLKDPASG
-227 KLNGILLDNAGDQI
+227 KLNGILLDNAGDQV

-256 YQGLMFGLEEATAHG
+256 YQGLIYGLEEAAAHG

-311 SMAIPSQLEVFEKMY
+311 SMALPSQLEVFEKMY
-326 SDDKNRLLLVDQ
+326 SDDKSRLLLVEQ

-364 QSPNGLN
+364 SSPNGLN
-371 YIPPA
+371 YIPPE
-376 QMKEWLTALDKIGFS
+376 QMKEWLTALEKIGFS

-406 DAIESVRKQ
+406 DAIESIRKQ
-415 GSQKPYT
+415 GSIKPYT
-422 LTHIELINDED
+422 LTHVELINDED
-433 VPRFKQLNVSADFQ
+433 VPRFRQLDVTADFQ

-527 AAKSLGIEDITG
+527 AAKSLGIEDVTG

-549 AILDRDITTVSAR
+549 AILDKDITTLSAR
-562 QIAKTQV
+562 GIAKTQV

-576 DVVYE
+576 DVVYQNGE
-581 K
+581 

>member
-1 MEYIRM
+1 M
-7 NNKLTLPH
+7 
-15 TAWIALVASLG
+15 VGSL
-26 AVSPVLGQDN
+26 AMAETS
-36 TVVQQKKTAQ
+36 
-46 SQTADQIFT
+46 SDQIFT
-55 NADIYGHRES
+55 NAIIYGHYES
-65 DSIVTHRGKIIFIG
+65 DSIAIKNGKITFIG
-79 EHSQAKAFQGQ
+79 QKQSALEYA
-90 NTDVIDL
+90 NTDTNIIDL

-151 GWLMGYGFSLE
+151 GWQMGYGFSLE
-162 STLDSDYDYTPLEI
+162 STLDSDSRYTPLEI
-176 IDSIFPD
+176 IDSVFPD

-217 GAYLKDPDSG
+217 GAYLKDSSTG

-256 YQGLMFGLEEATAHG
+256 YQGLMFGLEEAAAHG

-422 LTHIELINDED
+422 LTHVELINDED

-447 VGSDYVARHQHQW
+447 VGSDYLAKHQHQW

-466 ARRAK
+466 VRRAK
-471 AMMNLDA
+471 AIMNLDA

-527 AAKSLGIEDITG
+527 AAKSLGIEDVTG

-562 QIAKTQV
+562 QVAKTQV

-576 DVVYE
+576 NVVYE